1 MTDKYFID
9 DKKVRL
15 LCIMPPKLSAHRR
28 DFDETKYI
36 LFLMKDNELL
46 ENYSEPVHNKK
57 YLETKIKYYEGK
69 MNHKCLR

>member
-36 LFLMKDNELL
+36 LFLMKDDELL
-46 ENYSEPVHNKK
+46 ENYSELVYNKK
-57 YLETKIKYYEGK
+57 YLETKI
-69 MNHKCLR
+69 

>member
-46 ENYSEPVHNKK
+46 ENYSELVYNKK
-57 YLETKIKYYEGK
+57 YLETKI
-69 MNHKCLR
+69 

>member
-15 LCIMPPKLSAHRR
+15 LCIMPPKLSAHRG

-46 ENYSEPVHNKK
+46 ENYSEPVYNKK
-57 YLETKIKYYEGK
+57 YLETKI
-69 MNHKCLR
+69 

>member
-46 ENYSEPVHNKK
+46 ENYSEPVYNKK
-57 YLETKIKYYEGK
+57 YLETKI
-69 MNHKCLR
+69 

>member
-36 LFLMKDNELL
+36 LFLMKDDELL
-46 ENYSEPVHNKK
+46 ENYSELVYNKK
-57 YLETKIKYYEGK
+57 SLETKI
-69 MNHKCLR
+69 